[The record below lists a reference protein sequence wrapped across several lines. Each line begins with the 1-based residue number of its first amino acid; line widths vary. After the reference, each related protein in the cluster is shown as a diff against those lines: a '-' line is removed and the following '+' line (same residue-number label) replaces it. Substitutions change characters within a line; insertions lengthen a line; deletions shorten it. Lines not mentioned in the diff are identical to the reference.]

1 MGQFNDD
8 FSNIINESA
17 SLMLSQKQRRLTVFH
32 ICYGFFNNEEIKK
45 VATNHIVNFP
55 QLIEDIVERTKN
67 GLVDTSEVDLDD
79 HAKEIL
85 MKCVK
90 DDMDRKLSPFDFIEA
105 ASEEMPLSEFF
116 KDHGISKDVLSRIK
130 LNYKRET
137 IKKSVR
143 DPSKAKTK
151 LDALKDERPVTDKH
165 GVENFITD
173 ITAKVRMNRPLIL
186 DYDNKIDEILN
197 TLLRKEKSNPLL
209 IGKPGVGKTSLIEGL
224 ALALIDGKAP
234 ASIAKKKIIELN
246 LNSMVA
252 GTNYRGDFEK
262 RFENVITYL
271 KKEGNVILFID
282 EIHCMKGLG
291 ATSSSKTDMDLSN
304 MLKPYLSSGEI
315 SCIGATTQ
323 DEYKHSIE
331 KDKALDRRFK
341 VVQLRE
347 PTVEETKVIIAYKKT
362 SYELFHKV
370 KLSNEIADK
379 IVDLTNRFVAK
390 GAFPDKAFD
399 VIDMCA
405 ALAIMKRKKTIDED
419 NVIEVIS
426 RISNVKKEQIAGA
439 ASATLMLEAGLKSKI
454 FGQDKAIK
462 AIAEKIMV
470 AKSGLTNPL
479 KPLASFL
486 MIGTTGVGK
495 TEVVNEVS
503 KQMNMQLLRL
513 DMSEYATEGS
523 ATKLIGTSAGY
534 IGYDD
539 GAKLTDYVS
548 NNPHCVI
555 LFDEIEKAHTSIYNL
570 FLQILDY
577 GKITDGAGREIDFRN
592 TLIFMTSNAG
602 VEAFDSN
609 TIGFVSGES
618 ADMAKFE
625 KEVNKIF
632 PPEFR
637 NRLSKIITFEK
648 LKKETMVSLVEKNL
662 DILKGKMKEKQ
673 IELSYTQ
680 AVKDIIIKNGFND
693 KMGARPLERYIED
706 NLLLSVVKNMLVK
719 AIKEKNNYLV
729 DYVDGEFSFTIN

>member
-1 MGQFNDD
+1 
-8 FSNIINESA
+8 
-17 SLMLSQKQRRLTVFH
+17 
-32 ICYGFFNNEEIKK
+32 
-45 VATNHIVNFP
+45 
-55 QLIEDIVERTKN
+55 
-67 GLVDTSEVDLDD
+67 
-79 HAKEIL
+79 
-85 MKCVK
+85 
-90 DDMDRKLSPFDFIEA
+90 
-105 ASEEMPLSEFF
+105 
-116 KDHGISKDVLSRIK
+116 
-130 LNYKRET
+130 
-137 IKKSVR
+137 
-143 DPSKAKTK
+143 
-151 LDALKDERPVTDKH
+151 
-165 GVENFITD
+165 
-173 ITAKVRMNRPLIL
+173 
-186 DYDNKIDEILN
+186 
-197 TLLRKEKSNPLL
+197 
-209 IGKPGVGKTSLIEGL
+209 
-224 ALALIDGKAP
+224 
-234 ASIAKKKIIELN
+234 
-246 LNSMVA
+246 
-252 GTNYRGDFEK
+252 
-262 RFENVITYL
+262 
-271 KKEGNVILFID
+271 
-282 EIHCMKGLG
+282 
-291 ATSSSKTDMDLSN
+291 
-304 MLKPYLSSGEI
+304 
-315 SCIGATTQ
+315 
-323 DEYKHSIE
+323 
-331 KDKALDRRFK
+331 
-341 VVQLRE
+341 
-347 PTVEETKVIIAYKKT
+347 
-362 SYELFHKV
+362 
-370 KLSNEIADK
+370 
-379 IVDLTNRFVAK
+379 
-390 GAFPDKAFD
+390 
-399 VIDMCA
+399 
-405 ALAIMKRKKTIDED
+405 
-419 NVIEVIS
+419 
-426 RISNVKKEQIAGA
+426 
-439 ASATLMLEAGLKSKI
+439 
-454 FGQDKAIK
+454 
-462 AIAEKIMV
+462 
-470 AKSGLTNPL
+470 
-479 KPLASFL
+479 

-680 AVKDIIIKNGFND
+680 TVKDIIIKNGFND